1 MSQIKNGGLDQYGA
15 GPFEQQ
21 QFGTAGVEGVNCC
34 YTAVSFDWRIQGDA
48 KVVVDSYKL
57 SNVKMAKRLWQ
68 IAVEHHAFFR

>member
-21 QFGTAGVEGVNCC
+21 QFGTAGVEGVNCWC
-34 YTAVSFDWRIQGDA
+34 TAVSVDWRIQGDA